1 MAPTEHQK
9 PYLLKNFKA
18 SKNDMAMAFME
29 RNLAFC
35 NKQGYSALI
44 IFPTWMF
51 LASYEKLRKSIVS
64 ENTIIL
70 NYSRNSVIYR
80 NRFMNL

>member
-1 MAPTEHQK
+1 
-9 PYLLKNFKA
+9 
-18 SKNDMAMAFME
+18 MAFME

-51 LASYEKLRKSIVS
+51 LASYEKLRKILLVKIQLSIWYIQGG
-64 ENTIIL
+64 EFLDQIL
-70 NYSRNSVIYR
+70 VQQHL
-80 NRFMNL
+80 F